1 MKNKN
6 TLFLTQLALLV
17 AVALVLA
24 YTPLG
29 YLNIGPLA
37 VSFMMVPVA
46 LGAVLLGPVGGAV
59 LGTVFGLT
67 SFAQCFGAAP
77 FGAALLAISPIATFM
92 VCVPTRLLAGLLPA
106 FLFKG
111 IYKSDAPALRK
122 NIVFF
127 GTCLLAAVLNTVFF
141 MGGLVLCCYNTE
153 YIQGFVAALGASN
166 PFMFVA
172 LFVGI
177 QGVIEALVCCVLSG
191 ILTRVLYPIVHRVK

>member
-17 AVALVLA
+17 AVSLVLA

-59 LGTVFGLT
+59 LGAVFGLT

-141 MGGLVLCCYNTE
+141 MGGLVLCFYNTE

>member
-46 LGAVLLGPVGGAV
+46 LASVLLGPIGGAV
-59 LGTVFGLT
+59 IGTVFGLT
-67 SFAQCFGAAP
+67 SFAQCFGASP
-77 FGAALLAISPIATFM
+77 FGAALLAISPVMTFIT
-92 VCVPTRLLAGLLPA
+92 CVPTRLLAGLIPGL
-106 FLFKG
+106 LFK
-111 IYKSDAPALRK
+111 KLHRDNASSLQK
-122 NIVFF
+122 NVVVF
-127 GTCLLAAVLNTVFF
+127 GSCLLASVLNTILF
-141 MGGLVLCCYNTE
+141 MGALVLCFYNTD
-153 YIQGFVAALGASN
+153 YIQGFVTAMGAAN
-166 PFMFVA
+166 PFMFVI

-177 QGVIEALVCCVLSG
+177 QGVVEAVVCCILSG
-191 ILTRVLYPIVHRVK
+191 ILSRVLYPIVHRTK